1 MSGADGTR
9 AEGLAR
15 PSEAVDQDAVRAALR
30 TIVDPEIG
38 LDVVTVGL
46 VYDVAETGPGSVRVR
61 YTLTTR
67 GCPLASVLENGM
79 RTAVLR
85 VPGVEA
91 VEMELV
97 WEPAWTPERMETP

>member
-1 MSGADGTR
+1 LSGTDGAR
-9 AEGLAR
+9 AEGLTSPPA
-15 PSEAVDQDAVRAALR
+15 AVDPDAVRAALR

-46 VYDVAETGPGSVRVR
+46 VYDVAETAPGTVRVR